1 MDQKLRKKSLCQ
13 DAMVQSKL
21 EKEKKIQQEKAR
33 EREEN
38 ERYLAFIKEKEAL
51 AHQIKEKKEAENAQ
65 KDAIFK

>member
-1 MDQKLRKKSLCQ
+1 MSRCHGPIQIGKR
-13 DAMVQSKL
+13 
-21 EKEKKIQQEKAR
+21 EKNTARVFPLKRKAR